1 MYINKNP
8 YLTMETITSFI
19 HNHTT
24 FVLLDDIKK
33 KHINDDY
40 FIGCKTV
47 RKCVDKHQIPDEK
60 CLYMKNNKVYAKS
73 YCKADL
79 FIEEQYAKTNIMN
92 KETFEKQKSKFDESK
107 KHDKE
112 KQKEGKK
119 EQLKEKRV
127 ERKNYDESDITEI
140 PEMVYLE
147 DHEMFHN
154 DNGDTMDI
162 EVRGEKTQDGIFFN
176 AYDVGKAFDYPRINV
191 VVTDERSDHVYEKDY
206 KYFYL
211 NIRNSDGQ
219 AEEGGQV
226 KKKVLY
232 LTYMGVL
239 KVLFSARGNK
249 AERFQK
255 WASKILFTMHLGSQ
269 DDKDKLAAKAL
280 NVDVST
286 VTQLFR
292 KSVRAIPCVYL
303 FEVGTVGNMRQ
314 HFNLNNFPDD
324 NDKVYKYGRTEDIGR
339 RNNEHNKTYG
349 KLNGNTLGLTMFS
362 YIDEK
367 FVSKAETKLKHY
379 FNNTNTHVE
388 DDKHNELVV
397 IAKDKFSYIK
407 ELYNEIYMV
416 CSGNNQELIQQI
428 QKMESDHQNEIMK
441 KDHHIEVM
449 KLQYSNDLKDAE
461 LKYMQQLLNITIK
474 IDEK

>member
-1 MYINKNP
+1 MD
-8 YLTMETITSFI
+8 TITSFI
-19 HNHTT
+19 NNKTT
-24 FVLLDDIKK
+24 FLLLEDIKK
-33 KHINDDY
+33 KNINTEY

-47 RKCVDKHQIPDEK
+47 RKCVEKHDIPDEK
-60 CLYMKNNKVYAKS
+60 CLYMKNGKVYTKNYKS
-73 YCKADL
+73 ADL
-79 FIEEQYAKTNIMN
+79 FIEEQYAKINIMN
-92 KETFEKQKSKFDESK
+92 KEIFKKKKEVENKNKKNDKSKQQ
-107 KHDKE
+107 E
-112 KQKEGKK
+112 KNK
-119 EQLKEKRV
+119 EQLNEKRA
-127 ERKNYDESDITEI
+127 ERKDYDEDDITEI
-140 PEMVYLE
+140 PELVLLE
-147 DHEMFHN
+147 DNEMFQ
-154 DNGDTMDI
+154 DSNGEPMDI
-162 EVRGEKTQDGIFFN
+162 DVRGEKTQEGIYFN
-176 AYDVGKAFDYPRINV
+176 AYDIGKAFDYTSIYDV
-191 VVTDERSDHVYEKDY
+191 VVDKRSDHKYDRDF
-206 KYFYL
+206 KYFHSDTG
-211 NIRNSDGQ
+211 NSSIRM
-219 AEEGGQV
+219 EI

-255 WASKILFTMHLGSQ
+255 WATKILFTMQMGAQ

-314 HFNLNNFPDD
+314 HFNLENFPDD

-339 RNNEHNKTYG
+339 RNNEHCKTYG
-349 KLNGNTLGLTMFS
+349 KLKGNTFGLTLFS
-362 YIDEK
+362 YLDEK

-379 FNNTNTHVE
+379 FNNTNTHID
-388 DDKHNELVV
+388 DDKQNELVV
-397 IAKDKFSYIK
+397 IKKDKFSYIK

-428 QKMESDHQNEIMK
+428 QKMESDHQNELLK

-461 LKYMQQLLNITIK
+461 LKYMQQLLNMK
-474 IDEK
+474 LNS

>member
-1 MYINKNP
+1 MD
-8 YLTMETITSFI
+8 TITSI
-19 HNHTT
+19 INNKTT
-24 FVLLDDIKK
+24 FLLLEDIKK
-33 KHINDDY
+33 KNINNDY

-47 RKCVDKHQIPDEK
+47 RKCVEKHDIPDEK
-60 CLYMKNNKVYAKS
+60 CLYMKNGKVYTKNYKS
-73 YCKADL
+73 ADL

-92 KETFEKQKSKFDESK
+92 KENLK
-107 KHDKE
+107 K
-112 KQKEGKK
+112 KK
-119 EQLKEKRV
+119 ETIKNEKKKSV
-127 ERKNYDESDITEI
+127 ETRKISDEEPTEAPPIIT
-140 PEMVYLE
+140 LE
-147 DHEMFHN
+147 EHETFKDMN
-154 DNGDTMDI
+154 DEPMDI
-162 EVRGEKTQDGIFFN
+162 EMRGEKTVDGAFFK
-176 AYDVGKAFDYPRINV
+176 AYDIGKAFDYERINDV
-191 VVTDERSDHVYEKDY
+191 VLNANSDHVFRNDY
-206 KYFYL
+206 IIFDNPINYGGIK
-211 NIRNSDGQ
+211 NDGNT
-219 AEEGGQV
+219 
-226 KKKVLY
+226 KKVLY

-249 AERFQK
+249 AQRFQK
-255 WASKILFTMHLGSQ
+255 WATKILFTMQMGAQ

-314 HFNLNNFPDD
+314 HFNLENFPDD

-339 RNNEHNKTYG
+339 RNNEHCKTFG
-349 KLNGNTLGLTMFS
+349 KLKGNTFGLTMFS

-379 FNNTNTHVE
+379 FNNTNTHIE
-388 DDKHNELVV
+388 DDKQNELVV
-397 IAKDKFSYIK
+397 IKKDKFSYIK

-428 QKMESDHQNEIMK
+428 QKMESDHQNEILK

-449 KLQYSNDLKDAE
+449 KLQYSNGLKDAE
-461 LKYMQQLLNITIK
+461 LKYMQQLLNMK
-474 IDEK
+474 LNG